1 MHRSKQLLYSITS
14 PAQPQL
20 AGAAEIQS
28 IIYSIKLFLRARRSL
43 QYLVGDFV
51 GEDVF
56 VSLVVVDGDAIH
68 GSNPFA
74 RRQSAAEQWEE
85 KGVAGI

>member
-1 MHRSKQLLYSITS
+1 MLS
-14 PAQPQL
+14 
-20 AGAAEIQS
+20 
-28 IIYSIKLFLRARRSL
+28 LRARRSL

-56 VSLVVVDGDAIH
+56 VSLVDGDAIH

-74 RRQSAAEQWEE
+74 RRQSAEEQWEE